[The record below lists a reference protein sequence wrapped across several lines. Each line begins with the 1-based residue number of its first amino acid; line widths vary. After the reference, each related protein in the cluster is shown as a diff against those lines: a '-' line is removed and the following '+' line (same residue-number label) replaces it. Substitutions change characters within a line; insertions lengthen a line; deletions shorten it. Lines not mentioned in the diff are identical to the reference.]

1 MYNGQKIDPKA
12 FVEAQIKEIKEQVGE
27 DVVILGLSGGVDST
41 VTAMLIHRAIGDK
54 LQCIFVDHGLLRK
67 NEFEDVLEYY
77 KDKGLNVKGVRAADR
92 FFAACAGITDPELK
106 RKAIGKTFID
116 VFAEEARKVS
126 DAKWLAQGTIWP
138 DIAESHSD
146 KGTIKS
152 HHNVGG
158 LPDDLKF
165 GLVEPLKYL
174 YKYEVR
180 EVGAELGLDSYILGR
195 HPFPGPGL
203 AVRILG
209 DITPEKVRILQ
220 DADDI
225 YIRGLREYKVKLS
238 GEEAR
243 RVLAAGVPAAMQDGE
258 IEVSLYDQIWQ
269 AGVILLSAVR
279 SVGVM
284 GDERTYEHPV
294 ALRAVTS
301 TDAMTADWAHLPY
314 DFMAKVSNEII
325 NKVRGVNRV
334 CYDISSKPP
343 ATIEWE

>member
-138 DIAESHSD
+138 DIAESHSA

-158 LPDDLKF
+158 LPEDLKF

-203 AVRILG
+203 GVRCLG
-209 DITPEKVRILQ
+209 ELTPEKIAILQ
-220 DADDI
+220 EADKIWIDA
-225 YIRGLREYKVKLS
+225 LH
-238 GEEAR
+238 EA
-243 RVLAAGVPAAMQDGE
+243 G
-258 IEVSLYDQIWQ
+258 LYDKVWQ
-269 AGVILLSAVR
+269 AAAIFVPVKTTGVKD
-279 SVGVM
+279 GC
-284 GDERTYEHPV
+284 RTYDNV
-294 ALRAVTS
+294 IALRAVNS
-301 TDAMTADWAHLPY
+301 IDAVTAQIVHLPWELL
-314 DFMAKVSNEII
+314 DKVQNEII
-325 NKVRGVNRV
+325 TRVKGVNRV
-334 CYDISSKPP
+334 VYDISSKPS

>member
-203 AVRILG
+203 GVRCLG
-209 DITPEKVRILQ
+209 ELTPEKIAILQ
-220 DADDI
+220 EADKIWIDA
-225 YIRGLREYKVKLS
+225 LRE
-238 GEEAR
+238 
-243 RVLAAGVPAAMQDGE
+243 AG
-258 IEVSLYDQIWQ
+258 LYDKVWQ
-269 AGVILLSAVR
+269 AAAIFVPVKTTGVKD
-279 SVGVM
+279 GC
-284 GDERTYEHPV
+284 RTYDNV
-294 ALRAVTS
+294 IALRAVNS
-301 TDAMTADWAHLPY
+301 IDAVTAQIVHLPWELL
-314 DFMAKVSNEII
+314 DKVQNEII
-325 NKVRGVNRV
+325 TRVKGVNRV
-334 CYDISSKPP
+334 VYDISSKPS